1 MNAQKNNTVSIR
13 LASLVAV
20 ARLAQANDESDLYT
34 TIKSCVDYE
43 FSHVSTKNTRV
54 ISFLELVNQE
64 FSDAIIPF
72 AADELTIQVA
82 AISLATK
89 PSDGFRLFSKFSI
102 IDVGYIKCT
111 YDQIA
116 FYDHLNIDDPDK
128 KLPIFPDLGIPSDLL
143 SYFSDFPESKAKVSF
158 LQDGGDMI
166 GIDINEVANK
176 VFMKNKYR
184 LKLALCKFP
193 KVGNTSLRQL
203 GNIKLELDKD
213 GKHFFQL
220 TSEQQLEVHAASFS
234 EGWLL
239 VGDVENGLLCPVPD
253 LDPDA
258 PRKLGY
264 ITFPSSITRDF
275 TGKDSVISIEEN
287 FAQSLFNR
295 YEWITPIEQD
305 AWFSFVYKKSQI
317 SKELL

>member
-1 MNAQKNNTVSIR
+1 MKTQKNNTVSIR

-20 ARLAQANDESDLYT
+20 ARLAQANDELDLYT
-34 TIKSCVDYE
+34 NIKSCIDHE
-43 FSHVSTKNTRV
+43 FSNVSAKNKQV
-54 ISFLELVNQE
+54 LNFLELVNQE

-72 AADELTIQVA
+72 TADELTIQVA

-89 PSDGFRLFSKFSI
+89 PSDGFRLFSNFSI

-111 YDQIA
+111 YDQIV

-158 LQDGGDMI
+158 LHDGGDMI

-184 LKLALCKFP
+184 LKLALCKVP
-193 KVGNTSLRQL
+193 EVGSTSLRQL

-239 VGDVENGLLCPVPD
+239 LGDAENGLFSPVPD
-253 LDPDA
+253 LDPEA
-258 PRKLGY
+258 PSKLGY
-264 ITFPSSITRDF
+264 ITFPSTITRDF

-295 YEWITPIEQD
+295 YEWITPIDQD
-305 AWFSFVYKKSQI
+305 AWFSFVHKKSRT

>member
-1 MNAQKNNTVSIR
+1 VNTEKNYTVSIR

-20 ARLAQANDESDLYT
+20 ARIAQANDELDLYT
-34 TIKSCVDYE
+34 TIKSCIDHQ
-43 FSHVSTKNTRV
+43 FSKISTKNKQV
-54 ISFLELVNQE
+54 INFLNLVNQE

-89 PSDGFRLFSKFSI
+89 PSDGFRLFSNFSI

-111 YDQIA
+111 YEQIT
-116 FYDHLNIDDPDK
+116 FYDHFNIDDPDK
-128 KLPIFPDLGIPSDLL
+128 KLPVFPDQGIPSDLL
-143 SYFSDFPESKAKVSF
+143 TYFSDFPESKAKVSF
-158 LQDGGDMI
+158 LHDGGDMI

-184 LKLALCKFP
+184 LKLALCKVSE
-193 KVGNTSLRQL
+193 VGNTSLRQL

-234 EGWLL
+234 DGWLL
-239 VGDVENGLLCPVPD
+239 VGDADNGLFCPVPD

-258 PRKLGY
+258 PSKLGY
-264 ITFPSSITRDF
+264 ITFPSTITRDF
-275 TGKDSVISIEEN
+275 TGKDSEISLEEN

-305 AWFSFVYKKSQI
+305 VWFSFVHKKSQA

>member
-20 ARLAQANDESDLYT
+20 ARIAQANEELDLYT
-34 TIKSCVDYE
+34 TIKSCIDHE
-43 FSHVSTKNTRV
+43 FLHVSTKNKQV
-54 ISFLELVNQE
+54 INFLELVNQE
-64 FSDAIIPF
+64 FTNAIIPF
-72 AADELTIQVA
+72 IADELTIQVA
-82 AISLATK
+82 AISLASK
-89 PSDGFRLFSKFSI
+89 PSDGFRLFSNFSI

-111 YDQIA
+111 YNQIA

-128 KLPIFPDLGIPSDLL
+128 KLPIFPDLGIPSELL
-143 SYFSDFPESKAKVSF
+143 SYFSDFPEPKAKVSF
-158 LQDGGDMI
+158 LHDGGNMI

-184 LKLALCKFP
+184 LKLALCKVS

-239 VGDVENGLLCPVPD
+239 VGDAENGLFCPVPD

-258 PRKLGY
+258 PSKLGY
-264 ITFPSSITRDF
+264 LTFPSSITSDF
-275 TGKDSVISIEEN
+275 TGKNLEISIEEN

-305 AWFSFVYKKSQI
+305 VWFSFVHKKSQTF
-317 SKELL
+317 KELL

>member
-1 MNAQKNNTVSIR
+1 MKTQKNNTVSIR

-20 ARLAQANDESDLYT
+20 ARLAQVNDQLDLYT
-34 TIKSCVDYE
+34 NIKSYIDHE
-43 FSHVSTKNTRV
+43 FSNVSAKNKQVTN
-54 ISFLELVNQE
+54 FLELVNQE

-72 AADELTIQVA
+72 TADELTIQVA

-89 PSDGFRLFSKFSI
+89 PSDGFRLFSNFSI

-111 YDQIA
+111 YEQTV

-158 LQDGGDMI
+158 LHDGGDMI

-184 LKLALCKFP
+184 LKLALCKVP
-193 KVGNTSLRQL
+193 EVGSTSLRQL

-239 VGDVENGLLCPVPD
+239 LGDAENGLFSPVPD
-253 LDPDA
+253 LDPEA
-258 PRKLGY
+258 PSKLGY
-264 ITFPSSITRDF
+264 ITFPSTITRDF

-295 YEWITPIEQD
+295 YEWITPIDQD
-305 AWFSFVYKKSQI
+305 AWFSFVHKKSRT